1 MSNFNWEKYQ
11 FIDHLNVKKHEVNN
25 LPKGVIISTMC
36 ASCKD
41 GLGTNINTDNILKYM
56 QLNNNDIISVKRNAE
71 NMRSL
76 IPPKVRKRKT
86 KKVKEKKSGA
96 MFFHQITVVVRVN
109 EGPFQNLEDEAK
121 INFKIFKNG
130 SIQMSGIK
138 KISYLNK
145 ALNKLLYRLRSVL
158 AIRDKKTGKIE
169 EINFLENSNDLTVRN
184 FKIDMINSNYQVNMV
199 INRDKLYNLLLK
211 MKVKASYEKCIRA
224 CVIIKYTPTFENP
237 NEKDISIFVFQ
248 KGNIIITGAKSRS
261 HVISSYKYIN
271 DILVNHADEI
281 SKDDEKKEEEDL
293 LSLYDDVIK
302 ENSHKLE
309 ELYA

>member
-1 MSNFNWEKYQ
+1 MSNFKWGDHQ
-11 FIDHLNVKKHEVNN
+11 FIDYLNVNKYEVNN
-25 LPKGVIISTMC
+25 LPKGVVISTMC

-41 GLGTNINTDNILKYM
+41 GLGTDININNMLKYM
-56 QLNNNDIISVKRNAE
+56 PLNSDDVISIKRNAD

-86 KKVKEKKSGA
+86 KKFKEKKSGS
-96 MFFHQITVVVRVN
+96 MFFHQITMVVRVN
-109 EGPFQNLEDEAK
+109 EGDYKNLEDEPK

-130 SIQMSGIK
+130 SIQMSGIQ
-138 KISYLNK
+138 KISYLNR
-145 ALNKLLYRLRSVL
+145 AINKLLYRLRTVL
-158 AIRDKKTGKIE
+158 AVMNKKTNKIE
-169 EINFLENSNDLTVRN
+169 EINFLANPENLTVRN

-224 CVIIKYTPTFENP
+224 CVIIKYTPKDDNP
-237 NEKDISIFVFQ
+237 LEKDISIFVFQ
-248 KGNIIITGAKSRS
+248 KGNIIITGAKSRN

-271 DILVNHADEI
+271 DILVNHVDEI
-281 SKDDEKKEEEDL
+281 IKDDDKKEEEDI
-293 LSLYDDVIK
+293 LSLYNDVIK